1 MAGELPSKKIA
12 QKLKPCP
19 RPLFQGYFDFK
30 GGGRMSEKS
39 LLNGKKILIVDDEP
53 DVLETLQELLSMCE
67 IETASTFEQAKELI
81 ETHDYN
87 FAILD
92 IMGVDGYRLLEF
104 TTSRGITT
112 VMLTAHALSPDN
124 VVKSFQQGAASY
136 IPKDEMVNIVT
147 YLEDIVEAEKQG
159 KNPWWRWYDR
169 LAGFFE
175 KKFGMEW
182 QENNKEFWEKFR
194 YHI

>member
-1 MAGELPSKKIA
+1 VLPTQKDKTGIAGHT
-12 QKLKPCP
+12 
-19 RPLFQGYFDFK
+19 RDGYFRVIHDGK
-30 GGGRMSEKS
+30 GDGRMSEKS
-39 LLNGKKILIVDDEP
+39 LLSGKKILIVDDEP
-53 DVLETLQELLSMCE
+53 DVLETLQELLSMCD
-67 IETASTFEQAKELI
+67 IETAATFDLAKELI
-81 ETHDYN
+81 EAHDYDI
-87 FAILD
+87 AILD

-104 TTSRGITT
+104 TSGKGITT

-136 IPKDEMVNIVT
+136 IPKDEMVHIVT
-147 YLEDIVEAEKQG
+147 YLEDILEAEKQG

-175 KKFGMEW
+175 KKFGMDW

-194 YHI
+194 YRI